1 MESPGPRRRPLW
13 PAKDSVAAF
22 AASPRTRVPSTSGL
36 PLPPLAHAPRLPQSP
51 VILVPSE
58 PWLRAPLQS
67 ASVAQPSS
75 PLASGTA
82 APSYEVPTV
91 QPQSPCSRAGHLRML
106 QALRKSQ
113 QEPLEQLRRGP
124 LTWGQAQGRGSGAVA
139 GPSDNRRVKERGLPI
154 DRSRLPRPPRTRS
167 RVIDTQRA
175 VDSERLHSGPSAG
188 RVAEAT
194 QGSGSCTP
202 RPAEESAQPSS
213 SATSAARCASAPP
226 AGVQGD
232 GHAKARAVAQLQRL
246 FFEELGRGQDANG
259 AAALALRRLMDGPV
273 GVAMGAATGGFLASG
288 GQPSGAPAV
297 VETSGSKVAIPGSLL
312 GGAAT
317 AEEVI
322 VDTESQRS
330 SEAEPDTA
338 TTFASARHAEAV
350 PMRPSPMIPRPSLRR
365 PFGRRVAVQS

>member
-36 PLPPLAHAPRLPQSP
+36 PLPPLAHAPRLPRSP
-51 VILVPSE
+51 VILAPSQQ
-58 PWLRAPLQS
+58 WLRAPLQS
-67 ASVAQPSS
+67 ASLAQPSS

-82 APSYEVPTV
+82 APSYVVPTV
-91 QPQSPCSRAGHLRML
+91 QPRNPCFRAGHLGIL
-106 QALRKSQ
+106 QALRKSP
-113 QEPLEQLRRGP
+113 QEPLEPLGRGP
-124 LTWGQAQGRGSGAVA
+124 LAWGQAQGRGSGAVA
-139 GPSDNRRVKERGLPI
+139 GPSDNRRVKELGLPV

-202 RPAEESAQPSS
+202 RPAEESARPS
-213 SATSAARCASAPP
+213 SATSAARSASAPP
-226 AGVQGD
+226 AGAQGD

-297 VETSGSKVAIPGSLL
+297 GETSGSKVASLDSL
-312 GGAAT
+312 PGGAAT

-322 VDTESQRS
+322 VDTDSQRS
-330 SEAEPDTA
+330 SEPELDTA
-338 TTFASARHAEAV
+338 TACASAPHAEVV